1 MSSNTDSSF
10 VNYGTLSLPQ
20 GWIATNFYQTTGE
33 FAATCTV
40 AQCGGRLEYAGDF
53 DVAQRDGLYA
63 NVTYRLAV
71 SGGTLAPSGDVSFA
85 EWDLQIAPD
94 ADFGVAV
101 RGGDTASLAAFNWG
115 ENFALTKT
123 GEGAFAL
130 TVTNRVENGAVTVRE
145 GCLVNG
151 GDLNVGALA
160 VTYAN
165 DGWLAADVAATGVT
179 AEYGLL
185 LTNATVSAEAG
196 KYNVR
201 FAGSDTDAWINILT
215 VPAAADPGLALETV
229 SFWNASGRE
238 AKGDIRREEIVIGDV
253 PCVRYA
259 ACRKSKGFSVV
270 FR

>member
-1 MSSNTDSSF
+1 MTISALAA
-10 VNYGTLSLPQ
+10 V
-20 GWIATNFYQTTGE
+20 
-33 FAATCTV
+33 FAASFTAGNSEIV
-40 AQCGGRLEYAGDF
+40 APQKPNA
-53 DVAQRDGLYA
+53 
-63 NVTYRLAV
+63 AV
-71 SGGTLAPSGDVSFA
+71 
-85 EWDLQIAPD
+85 
-94 ADFGVAV
+94 
-101 RGGDTASLAAFNWG
+101 
-115 ENFALTKT
+115 
-123 GEGAFAL
+123 AFAAK
-130 TVTNRVENGAVTVRE
+130 E
-145 GCLVNG
+145 
-151 GDLNVGALA
+151 
-160 VTYAN
+160 
-165 DGWLAADVAATGVT
+165 VAATGVT

-215 VPAAADPGLALETV
+215 VPAAADPGLALATV